1 MKTCGEHHQIQH
13 DIDRDRRHAGDHCAW
28 GHLIGNGI
36 CEKHI
41 MYLEECQYDQ
51 LDCDLNVLK
60 FTFCINH
67 DHFEPYRCLTQS
79 FASQPAIY
87 FPISYIKQ

>member
-1 MKTCGEHHQIQH
+1 MEIWFLVKTCGEHHQIQH

-41 MYLEECQYDQ
+41 MYLGECQYDQ
-51 LDCDLNVLK
+51 VDCDLNADKEEIARLICDSIHNEVEGR
-60 FTFCINH
+60 F
-67 DHFEPYRCLTQS
+67 
-79 FASQPAIY
+79 
-87 FPISYIKQ
+87 

>member
-1 MKTCGEHHQIQH
+1 MKTCCDHHQIQH

-51 LDCDLNVLK
+51 VDCDLNADKEEIAGLI
-60 FTFCINH
+60 C
-67 DHFEPYRCLTQS
+67 D
-79 FASQPAIY
+79 AIHNEVKGR
-87 FPISYIKQ
+87 FL